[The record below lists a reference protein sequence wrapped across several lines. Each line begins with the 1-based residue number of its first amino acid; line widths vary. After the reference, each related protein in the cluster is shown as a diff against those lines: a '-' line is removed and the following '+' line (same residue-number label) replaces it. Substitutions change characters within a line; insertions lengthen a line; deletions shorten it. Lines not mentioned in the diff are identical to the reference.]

1 MKNFNLDRLN
11 VKKIELGEKPLILK
25 RTDYEGPI
33 YRDGSLVDEC
43 GRKIGTKGDMYAK
56 VIMDDIMQKGT
67 MDENPRPHY
76 EDGEPAHTLSLNN
89 GATTL
94 GVTTY
99 DISKGESPLQT
110 LRPIAVK
117 SAIGELLWIYQDES
131 NNLDLLKDKYG
142 VTWWDEWEVGNTRTI
157 GTVYGE
163 TVRRHHL
170 MKDLLEGL
178 EKDPDGR
185 RHIINLWQVDD
196 FKEPHGLK
204 PCAYLTTFNVRH
216 EWDGKDYLD
225 MSLKQRSS
233 DFATAGC
240 INQMQYLI
248 LLHLVARHIGM
259 EPGRFTWQYDN
270 IQLYDRHLDQAI
282 EMMNREPITCSP
294 KVEINPEKTSFYD
307 MTVDDVK
314 VVDYPRQLI
323 KKKNPP
329 LKFPLG
335 I

>member
-11 VKKIELGEKPLILK
+11 AKKIELGEKPIVLK
-25 RTDYEGPI
+25 RTNYEGPI
-33 YRDGSLVDEC
+33 YRDGYLVDGY

-56 VIMDDIMQKGT
+56 VIMDDILQNGT
-67 MDENPRPHY
+67 LDYNPRPHY

-89 GATTL
+89 GATTF
-94 GVTTY
+94 GITTY
-99 DISKGESPLQT
+99 DISKGESPLLT

-131 NNLDLLKDKYG
+131 NNLDLLKEKYG
-142 VTWWDEWEVGNTRTI
+142 ITWWDEWEVDNTRTI
-157 GTVYGE
+157 GSVYGE
-163 TVRRHHL
+163 TVRRYNL
-170 MKDLLEGL
+170 MKNLLDGL
-178 EKDPDGR
+178 EQDPDGR
-185 RHIINLWQVDD
+185 RHIINLWQEDV

-240 INQMQYLI
+240 INQMQYMI
-248 LLHLVARHIGM
+248 FLHLVARHVGM

-270 IQLYDRHLDQAI
+270 IQLYDEHLDQAL
-282 EMMNREPITCSP
+282 EMMNREPINCNP
-294 KVEINPEKTSFYD
+294 KIEINPNKTNFYD
-307 MTVDDVK
+307 MTVDDIK
-314 VVDYPRQLI
+314 VVDYPRELV
-323 KKKNPP
+323 KTKNPQ